1 VGILSQDDWSL
12 DRRGQAAQARHR
24 EKVREA
30 IRNNLP
36 NLISDQGFILSDGKR
51 TVRIPVQS
59 LDEPHFVY
67 DQGKQSRVGQG
78 EGRTGQSIGSAQDA
92 QAGNAPGAGGAG
104 QQPGERMIESE
115 VSLDEVE
122 EVLFAGLE
130 LPNLED
136 KRTFE
141 QQAEASDFSDIRP
154 KGMLGNL
161 DRRHTLLEAL
171 RRSRKQGKEVS
182 IQTDDLRYKTWE
194 DSPRPDVAAVVIAMM
209 DVSGSMG
216 MTEKYMSRTF
226 FYWLE
231 RFLKSKYEHVNFRY
245 LVHHVVAYET
255 GKEEFY
261 TTRESGG
268 TVCSSVF
275 QAALDLIR
283 KDYPP
288 QAWNIYPVY
297 VGDGDNLVSDN
308 ERARAL
314 LENLCEASS
323 LVGYMEVNLMHRP
336 ASLISVLGG
345 ISPFHF
351 RAAAVSERKQVL
363 EALQTFFR
371 PEAIS

>member
-1 VGILSQDDWSL
+1 MSVGILNQDDWSL
-12 DRRGQAAQARHR
+12 DRRGQSAQARHR

-36 NLISDQGFILSDGKR
+36 SLISDQGFILSDGKR

-67 DQGKQSRVGQG
+67 DQGKQPRVGQG
-78 EGRTGQSIGSAQDA
+78 EGRMGQAIGSAQDSEV
-92 QAGNAPGAGGAG
+92 GNAPGGAG
-104 QQPGERMIESE
+104 QHPGERMIESE
-115 VSLDEVE
+115 VSLDDVE
-122 EVLFAGLE
+122 EVLFANLE

-136 KRTFE
+136 KRTLE
-141 QQAEASDFSDIRP
+141 QQAEGIDFSDLRP

-171 RRSRKQGKEVS
+171 RRSRKQGKDVS
-182 IQTDDLRYKTWE
+182 IHMDDLRYKTWE
-194 DSPRPDVAAVVIAMM
+194 ESPRPAMAAIVIAMM

-216 MTEKYMSRTF
+216 MTEKYISRTF

-231 RFLKSKYEHVNFRY
+231 RFLKSKYEQVNFRY
-245 LVHHVVAYET
+245 LVHHVQAYET

-275 QAALDLIR
+275 QAALDLIAQ
-283 KDYPP
+283 DYPP
-288 QAWNIYPVY
+288 REWNIYPVY
-297 VGDGDNLVSDN
+297 VGDGDNLIADN

-314 LENLCEASS
+314 LEDLCQASS
-323 LVGYMEVNLMHRP
+323 LVGYMEVNLMNRP
-336 ASLISVLGG
+336 ASLISVLDG
-345 ISPFHF
+345 ISPGHF
-351 RAAAVSERKQVL
+351 RATAVSERKQVL
-363 EALQTFFR
+363 QALQTFFR
-371 PEAIS
+371 PEVTG